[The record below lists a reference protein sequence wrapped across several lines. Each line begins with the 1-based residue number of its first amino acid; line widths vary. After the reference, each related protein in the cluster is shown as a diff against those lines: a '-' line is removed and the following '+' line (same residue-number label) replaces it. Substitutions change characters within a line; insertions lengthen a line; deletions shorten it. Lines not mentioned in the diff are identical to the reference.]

1 MKISM
6 VSFTEN
12 GYRLSEKIQKSMERD
27 QIQLFSKCSSIS
39 SRSSE
44 VSFVDTPIGEW
55 TKEQMRK
62 KHALVFVGACGI
74 AVRAIAPHLVSK
86 LDDSPVIVIDEKGRF
101 VIPVLSGH
109 VGGANELAVMIA
121 GKIGAEPVITT
132 ATDINRKFAIDLFA
146 KKNGLAIENKDGIAK
161 VSAKILRGEKIKI
174 SMKEE
179 YVDSEK
185 CLPEE
190 IEMIPYPPMEI
201 VDVVIVPEGED
212 FDALLTLRLKE
223 YVIGA
228 GCRKG
233 KDPEEFASF
242 IDRMLERAGVK
253 KQEVFALASID
264 LKADEPAMFRWC
276 ARNGILFQTF
286 SKEELEEVTGGFKE
300 SEFVK
305 QTVGIGNVCERAALR
320 AAGNGGRL
328 IAEKYAEDGMT
339 IAIAKRE
346 WRVTFDEE

>member
-6 VSFTEN
+6 INFTEN
-12 GYRLSEKIQKSMERD
+12 GYRLSKKIKKSMKQC
-27 QIQLFSKCSSIS
+27 QIQLFTKCSSVS
-39 SRSSE
+39 GGSSE
-44 VSFVDTPIGEW
+44 VNFVDTSIGEW
-55 TKEQMRK
+55 TKEQMLNK
-62 KHALVFVGACGI
+62 QALVFIGACGI

-109 VGGANELAVMIA
+109 VGGANELAAMIA
-121 GKIGAEPVITT
+121 ERIGAEPVITT
-132 ATDINRKFAIDLFA
+132 ATDINRKFAVDLFA
-146 KKNGLAIENKDGIAK
+146 KKNGLVIENKDGIAK

-174 SMKEE
+174 SLKEE

-185 CLPEE
+185 YVPEE
-190 IEMIPYPPMEI
+190 IEMISYPPVES
-201 VDVVIVPEGED
+201 VDVVIAPERED
-212 FDALLTLRLKE
+212 FDALLTLRVKE

-233 KDPEEFASF
+233 KAPEEFAGF
-242 IDRMLERAGVK
+242 IDRMLGMTGVK

-264 LKADEPAMFRWC
+264 IKADEPAMFRWC
-276 ARNGILFQTF
+276 ERNGILFQTF
-286 SKEELEEVTGGFKE
+286 SKEELAEVTGDFKE

-305 QTVGIGNVCERAALR
+305 QTVGIGNVCERAALK
-320 AAGNGGRL
+320 AAGDCGTL
-328 IAEKYAEDGMT
+328 ITEKYAEDGMT